1 MKISQKLEVRSQK
14 SEVRSQKSEVR
25 SQKLEVRSQKWAV
38 KSEKKPETKLPN
50 LKAKL
55 FLCFLTLLFM
65 YSGVLSAQFT
75 IPEKPSFQ
83 TSVYDYANVLS
94 AEEKTQLEEK
104 LIRYSDSTS
113 TQIVV
118 ITIESLK
125 GEDIGILTPRWGQ
138 EWGIGG
144 SKENDN
150 GVILLLAKAE
160 RKIWI
165 SPGYGLE
172 DKLTAG
178 IGGEITRNIIIPE
191 FKAGSYYRGL
201 DKGADALFDVFKG
214 KYKGERKSK
223 GKNFPILPIIIIVV
237 IVLVLASKN
246 KKGGGNSGNSGGGPS
261 LMDVILLSSL
271 GRGGGF
277 GGGSGGF
284 GGGSSGGGGFGGG
297 FGGGGFSGGGS
308 GGSW

>member
-1 MKISQKLEVRSQK
+1 MKNSNNKILNSNRIFQ
-14 SEVRSQKSEVR
+14 
-25 SQKLEVRSQKWAV
+25 
-38 KSEKKPETKLPN
+38 
-50 LKAKL
+50 
-55 FLCFLTLLFM
+55 FTLLFITLFI
-65 YSGVLSAQFT
+65 SNSIFAQFD
-75 IPEKPSFQ
+75 IPKKPDFQ

-94 AEEKTQLEEK
+94 ASEKTQLEEK
-104 LIRYSDSTS
+104 LVRYSDSTS

-125 GEDIGILTPRWGQ
+125 GEDIGILTPKWAQ
-138 EWGIGG
+138 EWGIGQA
-144 SKENDN
+144 KEDN
-150 GVILLLAKAE
+150 GVLILLAKAE
-160 RKIWI
+160 RRIWI

-172 DKLTAG
+172 DRLTAG

-214 KYKGERKSK
+214 KYKGERKQSK
-223 GKNFPILPIIIIVV
+223 GKDFPILPFIVIVV
-237 IVLVLASKN
+237 IVLILLSRSKRG
-246 KKGGGNSGNSGGGPS
+246 GGGNSGSNGGGPS

-271 GRGGGF
+271 GRSSGGGF
-277 GGGSGGF
+277 GGF
-284 GGGSSGGGGFGGG
+284 GGGSSGGGGGFGGG